1 MTPVVDGLCL
11 LFSFLSISEAMMC
24 QQYRVNLEVDNKV
37 SQQAPSENLHDVSF
51 ATCSRSCITGC
62 ECFSFNTQS
71 NMCRLYMYSSSCDP
85 SNMTVSEAGWRS
97 YIIYETKPPEALPLD
112 CKSLYMN
119 GKRKSGVYTIYPW
132 ERSDPNYRPVQVYCD
147 METEGGGWTAIQRRV
162 NGEESFYRN
171 WTEYKLGFGS
181 PHVDYWID
189 DVLLYSGSGR
199 LTGMQFSTFDVDND
213 KTSVNCADG
222 YYGGWWFNS
231 CRLAYLN
238 GPWLSKSWE
247 TLSLDCKSLYMN
259 GKRKSG
265 VYTIYP
271 WERSDPN
278 YRPVQVYCDM
288 ETEGGGWTAI
298 QRRVN
303 GEESFYRNWTEYKL
317 GFGSPNVD
325 YWIDD
330 VLLYSGGLRLTG
342 MQFSTFDVD
351 NDKNYGN
358 CADGHYGG
366 WWFSSC
372 HDAYLNGPWLSTSW
386 IYPWYSQYTTGTYV
400 NGTSMLIK

>member
-37 SQQAPSENLHDVSF
+37 SQQAPSENLNDVSF
-51 ATCSRSCITGC
+51 ATCSRSCIKGC

-71 NMCRLYMYSSSCDP
+71 NMCRFFMYSSSCDP

-97 YIIYETKPPEALPLD
+97 YTIYETKPPEALPLD

-181 PHVDYWID
+181 P
-189 DVLLYSGSGR
+189 
-199 LTGMQFSTFDVDND
+199 
-213 KTSVNCADG
+213 
-222 YYGGWWFNS
+222 
-231 CRLAYLN
+231 
-238 GPWLSKSWE
+238 
-247 TLSLDCKSLYMN
+247 
-259 GKRKSG
+259 
-265 VYTIYP
+265 
-271 WERSDPN
+271 
-278 YRPVQVYCDM
+278 
-288 ETEGGGWTAI
+288 
-298 QRRVN
+298 
-303 GEESFYRNWTEYKL
+303 
-317 GFGSPNVD
+317 NVD
-325 YWIDD
+325 YWIGNDAIHQLTNGRNLSLRVTITPMNGGSVSFKMYHQFYVFGEDLNYKLQLAVPGNGNLDD